1 MKNFLKIAIVM
12 TATFTIGIM
21 QVFALGANN
30 QMAAAFA
37 TSSNPDAIS
46 HAYLEKA
53 KAIRAEIN
61 SYTAQIK
68 EMNEYNKSIN
78 QKLKV
83 INEQYKK
90 DKNSFSSD
98 KLKQIKALRK
108 SIEKREKNEQTVT
121 EDNSV
126 KSLVQNKEYDKALAR
141 LNEILEAKKE
151 QLKVV
156 QERNAIW
163 RQIDALIG

>member
-1 MKNFLKIAIVM
+1 MKNFLKILTVM
-12 TATFTIGIM
+12 AVTFTVGGM
-21 QVFALGANN
+21 QVFALGVNTPNPAT
-30 QMAAAFA
+30 FA
-37 TSSNPDAIS
+37 TSTNSNALN

-53 KAIRAEIN
+53 NAIRAEIDI
-61 SYTAQIK
+61 YTGQIK
-68 EMNEYNKSIN
+68 EMNEYNKAVN
-78 QKLKV
+78 QKLKTL
-83 INEQYKK
+83 NEKYKA

-98 KLKQIKALRK
+98 KMKQINELRK
-108 SIEKREKNEQTVT
+108 SIEKREKKEKSVT
-121 EDNSV
+121 EDNSI
-126 KSLVQNKEYDKALAR
+126 KSLVQNQEYDKALER

>member
-30 QMAAAFA
+30 QMAASFA

-53 KAIRAEIN
+53 KTIRAEIN

-83 INEQYKK
+83 INEQYKI

-98 KLKQIKALRK
+98 KLKQIKELRK
-108 SIEKREKNEQTVT
+108 SIEKREKKETTVT